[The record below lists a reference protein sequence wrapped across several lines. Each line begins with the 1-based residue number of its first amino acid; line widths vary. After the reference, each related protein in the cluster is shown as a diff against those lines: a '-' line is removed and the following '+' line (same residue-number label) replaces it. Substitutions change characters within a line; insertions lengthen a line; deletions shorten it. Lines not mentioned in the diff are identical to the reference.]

1 MPDKDPLHI
10 SGQVVA
16 EKYRIEHLA
25 GEGGFAVVYVAEH
38 TIWKQPVAVK
48 FFSGLSQAPAEYRE
62 ELLQQFFQEGALLT
76 ELSSQTA
83 GIVQARDVG
92 AYTTPAGQWLPFMVL
107 EWLDGTP
114 LDAILAEDQRLGQA
128 WTEGE
133 VVGFLRRILP
143 ILDVAHRRG
152 ITHRDIKPANIF
164 IMGSDVRAPGTP
176 CKLLDFGVAKIVSEH
191 AKVSAALAK
200 TGVAITS
207 FTPRYGAPEQFT
219 RSYGATGPWT
229 DVYSV
234 ALLACEMLT
243 GRVAL
248 EGEDLVQFGFSSA
261 NPTRRPT
268 PRFLGARVSDQLE
281 GVFAKALAVR
291 PEDRFQHAGEFLEGV
306 ERGVPAPTQAA
317 PSTSLQLAPT
327 LLVRVEDRTMTP
339 ATAKLAAAKPATAKL
354 ATTLPAPP
362 SPATTKPVLPSPATA
377 KPELPSPKTAKP
389 ESPPAKEDASGLG
402 SLIFMLVVLV
412 GGFVAYS
419 MTDLRGAREVRAFFS
434 PVARLVR
441 KEVAQQLPKL
451 REKTREVMD
460 NAADILAGTAPACPP
475 GTRLVT
481 SVPPHAP
488 EAHSGSGEHGPNERV
503 CVEEHLV
510 SEIDYSKC
518 AVCEQPKGSRPKSA
532 QAKSAQ
538 AKRKIRRHAEFCID
552 GKTPRTDP
560 IRCATWKQADIYC
573 AALAA
578 RLPTEDELHALPPT
592 LVLSPM
598 EWTSVTPEADRENRG
613 RFRCAHDQ

>member
-1 MPDKDPLHI
+1 MPDKDPLNI

-16 EKYRIEHLA
+16 GKYRIENLA

-48 FFSGLSQAPAEYRE
+48 FFSGLSHAPAEYRE

-107 EWLDGTP
+107 EWLDGNP
-114 LDAILAEDQRLGQA
+114 LDAILTEDQRLGQP

-243 GRVAL
+243 GRIAL

-281 GVFAKALAVR
+281 EAFAKALAVR

-306 ERGVPAPTQAA
+306 DRGLPLEAQAA
-317 PSTSLQLAPT
+317 PSNSLQLAPT
-327 LLVRVEDRTMTP
+327 LLVRIEERTATP
-339 ATAKLAAAKPATAKL
+339 AT
-354 ATTLPAPP
+354 
-362 SPATTKPVLPSPATA
+362 PATTKPEPPPSRTA
-377 KPELPSPKTAKP
+377 KS
-389 ESPPAKEDASGLG
+389 ESPPPKEDESGVG
-402 SLIFMLVVLV
+402 SWIFILVLLV
-412 GGFVAYS
+412 GAFVGYS
-419 MTDLRGAREVRAFFS
+419 MTDIRGAREVRAFFG
-434 PVARLVR
+434 PVVRLVR
-441 KEVAQQLPKL
+441 KEAAQQLPKL
-451 REKTREVMD
+451 REKTRQIMD
-460 NAADILAGTAPACPP
+460 NAAGMLAGTAPACPP
-475 GTRLVT
+475 GTRLGT
-481 SVPPHAP
+481 SVPAHAP
-488 EAHSGSGEHGPNERV
+488 EAHSGSGEHGPTERV
-503 CVEEHLV
+503 CVDEHLV
-510 SEIDYSKC
+510 SEIDYNKC
-518 AVCEQPKGSRPKSA
+518 AVCEQPNSSR
-532 QAKSAQ
+532 AKSAQ
-538 AKRKIRRHAEFCID
+538 AKRKTRRHSEFCID
-552 GKTPRTDP
+552 GKTPTTDP

-578 RLPTEDELHALPPT
+578 RLPTEKELHALPPT
-592 LVLSPM
+592 LIRAPM
-598 EWTSVTPEADRENRG
+598 EWTSAAPDADRENRG
-613 RFRCAHDQ
+613 PFRCARDQ

>member
-1 MPDKDPLHI
+1 MPDKDPLNI

-16 EKYRIEHLA
+16 GKYRIEHLA

-114 LDAILAEDQRLGQA
+114 LDAILAEDQRLGQP

-291 PEDRFQHAGEFLEGV
+291 PEDRFQHAGEFLEAV
-306 ERGVPAPTQAA
+306 DRGLPSEAQAA
-317 PSTSLQLAPT
+317 PSNSLQLAAT
-327 LLVRVEDRTMTP
+327 VLVRIEDRTMTP
-339 ATAKLAAAKPATAKL
+339 ATAKPATAQP
-354 ATTLPAPP
+354 TPP
-362 SPATTKPVLPSPATA
+362 PPEPPPPATTKPEPPASRTA
-377 KPELPSPKTAKP
+377 KS
-389 ESPPAKEDASGLG
+389 ESPPPKRDASGVG
-402 SLIFMLVVLV
+402 SLIFILVLLV
-412 GGFVAYS
+412 GALVAYS
-419 MTDLRGAREVRAFFS
+419 TTDIRGAREVRAFFS
-434 PVARLVR
+434 PVVRLVR
-441 KEVAQQLPKL
+441 KEVAQQLPTL
-451 REKTREVMD
+451 REKTRQIMD
-460 NAADILAGTAPACPP
+460 NAAGILAGAEPACPP
-475 GTRLVT
+475 GTRLGT
-481 SVPPHAP
+481 SVPAHAP
-488 EAHSGSGEHGPNERV
+488 EARSGSGEHGPTERV
-503 CVEEHLV
+503 CVDEHLV
-510 SEIDYSKC
+510 SEMDYNKC
-518 AVCEQPKGSRPKSA
+518 AVCEQPNSSRAERKT
-532 QAKSAQ
+532 
-538 AKRKIRRHAEFCID
+538 KRKTRRHFEFCID
-552 GKTPRTDP
+552 GKTPTTHP

-578 RLPTEDELHALPPT
+578 RLPTEKELHALPPT
-592 LVLSPM
+592 LIRAPM
-598 EWTSVTPEADRENRG
+598 EWTSATPEADRENRG
-613 RFRCAHDQ
+613 PFRCAHDQ

>member
-1 MPDKDPLHI
+1 MPDKDPLNI

-114 LDAILAEDQRLGQA
+114 LDAVLAEDQRLGQP

-243 GRVAL
+243 GRAAL

-281 GVFAKALAVR
+281 GCLQR
-291 PEDRFQHAGEFLEGV
+291 PWRSDRKTAFSTQESFSKVSSAAFLQ
-306 ERGVPAPTQAA
+306 RHRQR

-327 LLVRVEDRTMTP
+327 VLVRIEEPHDDSCNREARASVAEDDEAR
-339 ATAKLAAAKPATAKL
+339 ASA
-354 ATTLPAPP
+354 
-362 SPATTKPVLPSPATA
+362 PATTPVLP
-377 KPELPSPKTAKP
+377 E
-389 ESPPAKEDASGLG
+389 PPARASNPSLRHRKKTGPG
-402 SLIFMLVVLV
+402 S
-412 GGFVAYS
+412 
-419 MTDLRGAREVRAFFS
+419 
-434 PVARLVR
+434 
-441 KEVAQQLPKL
+441 
-451 REKTREVMD
+451 
-460 NAADILAGTAPACPP
+460 AP
-475 GTRLVT
+475 
-481 SVPPHAP
+481 
-488 EAHSGSGEHGPNERV
+488 
-503 CVEEHLV
+503 
-510 SEIDYSKC
+510 
-518 AVCEQPKGSRPKSA
+518 
-532 QAKSAQ
+532 
-538 AKRKIRRHAEFCID
+538 
-552 GKTPRTDP
+552 
-560 IRCATWKQADIYC
+560 
-573 AALAA
+573 
-578 RLPTEDELHALPPT
+578 
-592 LVLSPM
+592 
-598 EWTSVTPEADRENRG
+598 
-613 RFRCAHDQ
+613 

>member
-1 MPDKDPLHI
+1 MPDKDPLNI

-114 LDAILAEDQRLGQA
+114 LDAVLADDQRLGQP

-191 AKVSAALAK
+191 AKVNAALAK

-229 DVYSV
+229 DVYAV

-281 GVFAKALAVR
+281 EVFAKALAIR

-306 ERGVPAPTQAA
+306 ERGLASPAQTA

-327 LLVRVEDRTMTP
+327 LLVRIEDRTMTP
-339 ATAKLAAAKPATAKL
+339 ATATPATAKPATAKPV
-354 ATTLPAPP
+354 TTQPEPP
-362 SPATTKPVLPSPATA
+362 PPATTKRAAKSESQPAREEGSGVGSWIFILVL
-377 KPELPSPKTAKP
+377 
-389 ESPPAKEDASGLG
+389 
-402 SLIFMLVVLV
+402 LV
-412 GGFVAYS
+412 GAFVAYS
-419 MTDLRGAREVRAFFS
+419 MTDIRGAKEVRAFFS
-434 PVARLVR
+434 PVFRLVR
-441 KEVAQQLPKL
+441 KQVAQQLPKL
-451 REKTREVMD
+451 QEKTRQVMD
-460 NAADILAGTAPACPP
+460 NAVGMLTGAAPACPP
-475 GTRLVT
+475 GTRLAT
-481 SVPPHAP
+481 SVPAHAP
-488 EAHSGSGEHGPNERV
+488 EAHTGAGEHGPTERI
-503 CVEEHLV
+503 CVDEHLV
-510 SEIDYSKC
+510 SELDYNRC
-518 AVCEQPKGSRPKSA
+518 VVCEQPKSARVKSA
-532 QAKSAQ
+532 R
-538 AKRKIRRHAEFCID
+538 AKRKPRRHTEFCID
-552 GKTPRTDP
+552 GKTPTTEP
-560 IRCATWKQADIYC
+560 IRCATWKQAEIYC

-578 RLPTEDELHALPPT
+578 RLPTEAELHALPPT
-592 LVLSPM
+592 LTRTPM
-598 EWTSVTPEADRENRG
+598 EWTSAAPEADRENRG
-613 RFRCAHDQ
+613 TFRCAHDQ

>member
-1 MPDKDPLHI
+1 MPDKDPLNI

-16 EKYRIEHLA
+16 GKYRIENLA

-48 FFSGLSQAPAEYRE
+48 FFSGLSHAPAEYRE

-114 LDAILAEDQRLGQA
+114 LDAILTEDQRLGQP

-243 GRVAL
+243 GRIAL

-281 GVFAKALAVR
+281 EAFAKALAVR

-306 ERGVPAPTQAA
+306 DRGLPLEAQAA
-317 PSTSLQLAPT
+317 PSNSLQLAPT
-327 LLVRVEDRTMTP
+327 LLVRIEERTATP
-339 ATAKLAAAKPATAKL
+339 AT
-354 ATTLPAPP
+354 
-362 SPATTKPVLPSPATA
+362 PATTKPEPPPSRTA
-377 KPELPSPKTAKP
+377 KS
-389 ESPPAKEDASGLG
+389 ESPPPKEDESGVG
-402 SLIFMLVVLV
+402 SWIFILVLLV
-412 GGFVAYS
+412 GAFVGYS
-419 MTDLRGAREVRAFFS
+419 MTDIRGAREVRAFFG
-434 PVARLVR
+434 PVVRLVR
-441 KEVAQQLPKL
+441 KEAAQQLPKL
-451 REKTREVMD
+451 REKTRQIMD
-460 NAADILAGTAPACPP
+460 NAAGMLAGTAPACPP
-475 GTRLVT
+475 GTRLGT
-481 SVPPHAP
+481 SVPAHAP
-488 EAHSGSGEHGPNERV
+488 EAHSGSGEHGPTERV
-503 CVEEHLV
+503 CVDEHLV
-510 SEIDYSKC
+510 SEIDYNKC
-518 AVCEQPKGSRPKSA
+518 AVCEQPNSSR
-532 QAKSAQ
+532 AKSAQ
-538 AKRKIRRHAEFCID
+538 AKRKTRRHSEFCID
-552 GKTPRTDP
+552 GKTPTTDP

-578 RLPTEDELHALPPT
+578 RLPTEKELHALPPT
-592 LVLSPM
+592 LIRAPM
-598 EWTSVTPEADRENRG
+598 EWTSAAPDADRENRG
-613 RFRCAHDQ
+613 PFRCARDQ

>member
-1 MPDKDPLHI
+1 MPDKDPLNI

-16 EKYRIEHLA
+16 EKYRIEHLV

-92 AYTTPAGQWLPFMVL
+92 AYTTRTGQWLPFMVL

-114 LDAILAEDQRLGQA
+114 LDAILAEDKRLGQP

-164 IMGSDVRAPGTP
+164 IMGSDTRALDTP
-176 CKLLDFGVAKIVSEH
+176 CKLLDFGVAKMVSEH

-219 RSYGATGPWT
+219 RSHGATGPWT
-229 DVYSV
+229 DVYSL
-234 ALLACEMLT
+234 ALLACEMLA

-281 GVFAKALAVR
+281 AVFAKALAVR

-306 ERGVPAPTQAA
+306 DRGLPSKAQAA

-327 LLVRVEDRTMTP
+327 VLVRSEDRAMTP
-339 ATAKLAAAKPATAKL
+339 ATAKPATM
-354 ATTLPAPP
+354 TSEPP
-362 SPATTKPVLPSPATA
+362 PPATTKPEPPPSRTE
-377 KPELPSPKTAKP
+377 KSE
-389 ESPPAKEDASGLG
+389 PPPPKEDASGVG
-402 SLIFMLVVLV
+402 SLIFILVVLV
-412 GGFVAYS
+412 GAFVGYS
-419 MTDLRGAREVRAFFS
+419 TTDIKGAREVRAFFS
-434 PVARLVR
+434 PVVRLVR
-441 KEVAQQLPKL
+441 KEVAQQLPTL
-451 REKTREVMD
+451 REKTRQVMD
-460 NAADILAGTAPACPP
+460 NAADILAGAAPACPP
-475 GTRLVT
+475 GTRLGT
-481 SVPPHAP
+481 SVPAHAP
-488 EAHSGSGEHGPNERV
+488 EAHAGSGEHGPTGRV
-503 CVEEHLV
+503 CVDEHLV

-518 AVCEQPKGSRPKSA
+518 VVCEQPKSSR
-532 QAKSAQ
+532 
-538 AKRKIRRHAEFCID
+538 AKRKTRRRSEFCID
-552 GKTPRTDP
+552 GKTPTTDP

-573 AALAA
+573 AALDA
-578 RLPTEDELHALPPT
+578 RLPTEEELHALPPT
-592 LVLSPM
+592 MIRAPM
-598 EWTSVTPEADRENRG
+598 EWTSATAEADRENRG
-613 RFRCAHDQ
+613 PFRCAHDQ

>member
-1 MPDKDPLHI
+1 MPDKDPLNI

-16 EKYRIEHLA
+16 GKYRIEYLA

-48 FFSGLSQAPAEYRE
+48 FFSGLSHAPAEYRE

-107 EWLDGTP
+107 EWLDGMP
-114 LDAILAEDQRLGQA
+114 LDAILAEDQRLGQS

-243 GRVAL
+243 GRIAL

-281 GVFAKALAVR
+281 EAFAKALAVR

-306 ERGVPAPTQAA
+306 DRGLPLEAQAA
-317 PSTSLQLAPT
+317 PSNSLQLAPT
-327 LLVRVEDRTMTP
+327 LLVRIEERTATP
-339 ATAKLAAAKPATAKL
+339 AT
-354 ATTLPAPP
+354 
-362 SPATTKPVLPSPATA
+362 PATTKPEPPPSRTA
-377 KPELPSPKTAKP
+377 KS
-389 ESPPAKEDASGLG
+389 ESPPPKEDESGVG
-402 SLIFMLVVLV
+402 SWIFILVLLV
-412 GGFVAYS
+412 GAFVGYS
-419 MTDLRGAREVRAFFS
+419 MTDIRGAREVRAFFG
-434 PVARLVR
+434 PVVRLVR
-441 KEVAQQLPKL
+441 KEAAQQLPKL
-451 REKTREVMD
+451 REKTRQIMD
-460 NAADILAGTAPACPP
+460 NAAGMLAGAAPACPP

-481 SVPPHAP
+481 SVPAHAP
-488 EAHSGSGEHGPNERV
+488 EAHPGSGEHSPTERI
-503 CVEEHLV
+503 CVDEHLV
-510 SEIDYSKC
+510 SEIDYNKC
-518 AVCEQPKGSRPKSA
+518 AVCEQPNSSR
-532 QAKSAQ
+532 AKSAQ
-538 AKRKIRRHAEFCID
+538 AKRKTRRHSEFCID
-552 GKTPRTDP
+552 GKTPTTDP

-578 RLPTEDELHALPPT
+578 RLPTEKELHALPPT
-592 LVLSPM
+592 LIRAPM
-598 EWTSVTPEADRENRG
+598 EWTSAAPDADRENRG
-613 RFRCAHDQ
+613 PFRCARDQ

>member
-1 MPDKDPLHI
+1 MPDKDPLNI

-48 FFSGLSQAPAEYRE
+48 FFSGLSHAPAEYRE

-114 LDAILAEDQRLGQA
+114 LDAILAEDQRLGQP

-164 IMGSDVRAPGTP
+164 IMGSDARAPDTP
-176 CKLLDFGVAKIVSEH
+176 CKLLDFGVAKMVSDH
-191 AKVSAALAK
+191 AKLNAALAK

-243 GRVAL
+243 GRAAL

-261 NPTRRPT
+261 NPARRPT
-268 PRFLGARVSDQLE
+268 PRFLGARVTDPLE
-281 GVFAKALAVR
+281 EVFEKALAVR

-306 ERGVPAPTQAA
+306 DRGQPSPTQTA
-317 PSTSLQLAPT
+317 PSTSLQFAPT
-327 LLVRVEDRTMTP
+327 VLVKIEDRAMTP
-339 ATAKLAAAKPATAKL
+339 ATAKPATATP
-354 ATTLPAPP
+354 ATATATPATKTPVPP
-362 SPATTKPVLPSPATA
+362 PLETTKPEPPPSRTA
-377 KPELPSPKTAKP
+377 KSEL
-389 ESPPAKEDASGLG
+389 SPPKEDASGVG
-402 SLIFMLVVLV
+402 SLIFILVVLV
-412 GGFVAYS
+412 GAFVGYS
-419 MTDLRGAREVRAFFS
+419 TTDIRGAREVRAFFS
-434 PVARLVR
+434 PVVRLVR
-441 KEVAQQLPKL
+441 KEVAQQLPTL
-451 REKTREVMD
+451 REKTRQVMD
-460 NAADILAGTAPACPP
+460 NAAGILAGAEPACPS
-475 GTRLVT
+475 GTRRVT
-481 SVPPHAP
+481 SVPAHAP
-488 EAHSGSGEHGPNERV
+488 EAHSGSGEHGPTERI
-503 CVEEHLV
+503 CVDEHLV
-510 SEIDYSKC
+510 SEMDYSKC
-518 AVCEQPKGSRPKSA
+518 AVCAQPKRSR
-532 QAKSAQ
+532 
-538 AKRKIRRHAEFCID
+538 AKRKARRHSEFCID
-552 GKTPRTDP
+552 GRAPTTNP
-560 IRCATWKQADIYC
+560 IRCATFKQAEIYC

-578 RLPTEDELHALPPT
+578 KLPTEAELHALPPA
-592 LVLSPM
+592 LIRAPM
-598 EWTSVTPEADRENRG
+598 EWTFATPEADRENRG
-613 RFRCAHDQ
+613 PFRCAHEQER

>member
-1 MPDKDPLHI
+1 MPDKDPLNI
-10 SGQVVA
+10 TGQVVA
-16 EKYRIEHLA
+16 EKYRIEYLA

-92 AYTTPAGQWLPFMVL
+92 AYTTPTGQWLPFMVL

-114 LDAILAEDQRLGQA
+114 LDAVLAEDQRQGQP
-128 WTEGE
+128 WTEGD

-152 ITHRDIKPANIF
+152 VTHRDIKPANIF
-164 IMGSDVRAPGTP
+164 MMGSDARAADTP

-243 GRVAL
+243 GRPAL
-248 EGEDLVQFGFSSA
+248 EGEDLIQFGFSSA

-268 PRFLGARVSDQLE
+268 PRFLGAMVSDHFE
-281 GVFAKALAVR
+281 VVFAKALAIR

-306 ERGVPAPTQAA
+306 GRGPSPPAQAGPLA
-317 PSTSLQLAPT
+317 SLQLAPT
-327 LLVRVEDRTMTP
+327 VLVRIDERPMAPAPAP
-339 ATAKLAAAKPATAKL
+339 ATPD
-354 ATTLPAPP
+354 LPSAQPEPP
-362 SPATTKPVLPSPATA
+362 SPAPAPAQPAPAPAKYAPAPSPTVAR
-377 KPELPSPKTAKP
+377 S
-389 ESPPAKEDASGLG
+389 ESAPRKENASSLG
-402 SLIFMLVVLV
+402 SWIFFLIVLV
-412 GGFVAYS
+412 GAFVAYS
-419 MTDLRGAREVRAFFS
+419 MTDVRGAKQVRAFFA
-434 PVARLVR
+434 PVVRLVR
-441 KEVAQQLPKL
+441 KEVAQQLPTL
-451 REKTREVMD
+451 REKTRQVMD
-460 NAADILAGTAPACPP
+460 NAAVMLTGAAPACPP
-475 GTRLVT
+475 GTRLGP
-481 SVPPHAP
+481 SVPAHSP
-488 EAHSGSGEHGPNERV
+488 EAHTGAGEHGPAERI
-503 CVEEHLV
+503 CVDEHPV
-510 SEIDYSKC
+510 SEKDYATC
-518 AVCEQPKGSRPKSA
+518 AVCEQPKIAR
-532 QAKSAQ
+532 AKSAG
-538 AKRKIRRHAEFCID
+538 AKGARAKGKLRKHLEFCID
-552 GKTPRTDP
+552 GKAPTASP
-560 IRCATWKQADIYC
+560 IRCVAWKQAEIYC

-578 RLPTEDELHALPPT
+578 RLPTEAELHALPPALT
-592 LVLSPM
+592 RAPM
-598 EWTSVTPEADRENRG
+598 EWTSATPEADRETRIP
-613 RFRCAHDQ
+613 FRCAHDQ

>member
-1 MPDKDPLHI
+1 MPDKDPLNI
-10 SGQVVA
+10 SGQIVA

-48 FFSGLSQAPAEYRE
+48 FFNGLSQAPAEYRE

-76 ELSSQTA
+76 ELSSQTT

-92 AYTTPAGQWLPFMVL
+92 AYTTRAGQWLPFMVL

-114 LDAILAEDQRLGQA
+114 LDAVLAEDQRVGQP

-164 IMGSDVRAPGTP
+164 IMGSDARAPDTP
-176 CKLLDFGVAKIVSEH
+176 CKLLDFGVAKMVSEH
-191 AKVSAALAK
+191 AKVNAALAK

-207 FTPRYGAPEQFT
+207 FTPRYGAPEQFS

-281 GVFAKALAVR
+281 EAFAKALAVR

-306 ERGVPAPTQAA
+306 DRGLPSPAQAA

-327 LLVRVEDRTMTP
+327 VLVRIEDRTMVP
-339 ATAKLAAAKPATAKL
+339 ATAKPATAK
-354 ATTLPAPP
+354 
-362 SPATTKPVLPSPATA
+362 PATTKPEPPSLKTTKPEPPPPATTRRTAKSEPSPA
-377 KPELPSPKTAKP
+377 KEN
-389 ESPPAKEDASGLG
+389 ESGVG
-402 SLIFMLVVLV
+402 SLIFILVLLV
-412 GGFVAYS
+412 GAFVAYS
-419 MTDLRGAREVRAFFS
+419 TTDVRGAKEVRAFFS
-434 PVARLVR
+434 PVVRLVR

-451 REKTREVMD
+451 REKTRQVMD
-460 NAADILAGTAPACPP
+460 NAAGILAGAEPACPP

-481 SVPPHAP
+481 SVPAHAP
-488 EAHSGSGEHGPNERV
+488 EAHTGSGEHSPTERI
-503 CVEEHLV
+503 CVDEHLV
-510 SEIDYSKC
+510 SEMDYNQC
-518 AVCEQPKGSRPKSA
+518 AVCEQPNSSR
-532 QAKSAQ
+532 
-538 AKRKIRRHAEFCID
+538 AKRKTRRHSEYCID
-552 GKTPRTDP
+552 GKAPTTDP

-573 AALAA
+573 AAVAA
-578 RLPTEDELHALPPT
+578 RLPTEEELHALPPT
-592 LVLSPM
+592 LIRAPM
-598 EWTSVTPEADRENRG
+598 DWTSATPEADRENRG
-613 RFRCAHDQ
+613 TFRCAHDQ

>member
-1 MPDKDPLHI
+1 MPTMPDKDPLNI

-16 EKYRIEHLA
+16 DKYRIENLA

-114 LDAILAEDQRLGQA
+114 LDAVLAEDQRLGQP

-191 AKVSAALAK
+191 AKASAALAK

-268 PRFLGARVSDQLE
+268 PRFLGAKVSDQLE
-281 GVFAKALAVR
+281 EAFAKALAVR

-306 ERGVPAPTQAA
+306 DRGLASPAQAA
-317 PSTSLQLAPT
+317 PSNSLQLAPT
-327 LLVRVEDRTMTP
+327 VLVRIEERTI
-339 ATAKLAAAKPATAKL
+339 
-354 ATTLPAPP
+354 APV
-362 SPATTKPVLPSPATA
+362 TTKPAPSPSRAA
-377 KPELPSPKTAKP
+377 KSDF
-389 ESPPAKEDASGLG
+389 PPGKEAEFGVG
-402 SLIFMLVVLV
+402 TLIFILVL
-412 GGFVAYS
+412 FVAAFVGYS
-419 MTDLRGAREVRAFFS
+419 TTDIRGAREVRAFFS
-434 PVARLVR
+434 PVVRLVR
-441 KEVAQQLPKL
+441 KEAAQQLPKL
-451 REKTREVMD
+451 REKTRQIMD
-460 NAADILAGTAPACPP
+460 NAAGMLAGTAPACPP
-475 GTRLVT
+475 GTRPVT
-481 SVPPHAP
+481 SVPAHAP
-488 EAHSGSGEHGPNERV
+488 EAHSGSGEHGPTERV
-503 CVEEHLV
+503 CVDEHLV
-510 SEIDYSKC
+510 SEIDYNKC
-518 AVCEQPKGSRPKSA
+518 AVCEQPNSSRA
-532 QAKSAQ
+532 QRKT
-538 AKRKIRRHAEFCID
+538 KRKTRRHFEFCID
-552 GKTPRTDP
+552 GKTPTTDP
-560 IRCATWKQADIYC
+560 IRCATWKQANIYC

-578 RLPTEDELHALPPT
+578 TLPTEAELHALPPT
-592 LVLSPM
+592 LIRAPM
-598 EWTSVTPEADRENRG
+598 EWTSATPEADRENRG
-613 RFRCAHDQ
+613 PFRCAHDP

>member
-1 MPDKDPLHI
+1 MPDKDPLNI

-92 AYTTPAGQWLPFMVL
+92 AYTTRAGQWLPYMVL

-114 LDAILAEDQRLGQA
+114 LDAILAEDQRLGQP

-164 IMGSDVRAPGTP
+164 IMGSDARAPDTP
-176 CKLLDFGVAKIVSEH
+176 CKLLDFGVAKMVSEH
-191 AKVSAALAK
+191 AKVNAALAK

-281 GVFAKALAVR
+281 EVFAKALAVR

-306 ERGVPAPTQAA
+306 DRGLPSLTQAA
-317 PSTSLQLAPT
+317 PSTGLQLAPT
-327 LLVRVEDRTMTP
+327 VLVRIEDRTMTP
-339 ATAKLAAAKPATAKL
+339 ATAKPAM
-354 ATTLPAPP
+354 ATPEPP
-362 SPATTKPVLPSPATA
+362 SPATTKPEPPPLKTTKPEPPPSRTA
-377 KPELPSPKTAKP
+377 KS
-389 ESPPAKEDASGLG
+389 ESPPPKEDESGVG
-402 SLIFMLVVLV
+402 SLIFILVVLV
-412 GGFVAYS
+412 GSFVGYS
-419 MTDLRGAREVRAFFS
+419 TTDIKGAREVRAFFS
-434 PVARLVR
+434 PVVRLVR
-441 KEVAQQLPKL
+441 KEVAHQLPKL
-451 REKTREVMD
+451 REKTRQVMD
-460 NAADILAGTAPACPP
+460 NAAGILAGAEPACPP
-475 GTRLVT
+475 GTRQT
-481 SVPPHAP
+481 SVPAHAP
-488 EAHSGSGEHGPNERV
+488 EAHSGSGEHGPTERV
-503 CVEEHLV
+503 CVDEHLV
-510 SEIDYSKC
+510 SEIDYNKC
-518 AVCEQPKGSRPKSA
+518 AVCEQPDSSR
-532 QAKSAQ
+532 
-538 AKRKIRRHAEFCID
+538 AKRKTRRHSEFCID
-552 GKTPRTDP
+552 GKTPTTDP
-560 IRCATWKQADIYC
+560 IRCATWKQANIYC

-578 RLPTEDELHALPPT
+578 RLPTEEELHALPPT
-592 LVLSPM
+592 LIRAPM
-598 EWTSVTPEADRENRG
+598 EWTSATPEADRENRAP
-613 RFRCAHDQ
+613 FRCAHDQ

>member
-1 MPDKDPLHI
+1 MPDKDPLNI

-92 AYTTPAGQWLPFMVL
+92 AYTTRAGQWLPFMVL

-114 LDAILAEDQRLGQA
+114 LDAVLAEDQRQGRP

-133 VVGFLRRILP
+133 VVGFLHRILP

-164 IMGSDVRAPGTP
+164 IMGGDARAPDTP
-176 CKLLDFGVAKIVSEH
+176 CKLLDFGVAKMVSDH
-191 AKVSAALAK
+191 AKLSAALAK

-243 GRVAL
+243 GRAAL
-248 EGEDLVQFGFSSA
+248 EGEDLIQFGFSSA

-268 PRFLGARVSDQLE
+268 PRFLGAKVSDQFE
-281 GVFAKALAVR
+281 EAFAKALAIR
-291 PEDRFQHAGEFLEGV
+291 PEDRFQHAGAFLEGAL
-306 ERGVPAPTQAA
+306 RGLPEQAQAA
-317 PSTSLQLAPT
+317 SSNSLQLAPT
-327 LLVRVEDRTMTP
+327 LMVRVEERTVTP
-339 ATAKLAAAKPATAKL
+339 ATAKPATAKPVT
-354 ATTLPAPP
+354 AKPEPGP
-362 SPATTKPVLPSPATA
+362 PATTKPEPAPSRTAKSEPSP
-377 KPELPSPKTAKP
+377 PK
-389 ESPPAKEDASGLG
+389 EGASGG
-402 SLIFMLVVLV
+402 
-412 GGFVAYS
+412 
-419 MTDLRGAREVRAFFS
+419 
-434 PVARLVR
+434 
-441 KEVAQQLPKL
+441 
-451 REKTREVMD
+451 
-460 NAADILAGTAPACPP
+460 P
-475 GTRLVT
+475 GNT
-481 SVPPHAP
+481 H
-488 EAHSGSGEHGPNERV
+488 
-503 CVEEHLV
+503 
-510 SEIDYSKC
+510 
-518 AVCEQPKGSRPKSA
+518 Q
-532 QAKSAQ
+532 
-538 AKRKIRRHAEFCID
+538 
-552 GKTPRTDP
+552 
-560 IRCATWKQADIYC
+560 
-573 AALAA
+573 
-578 RLPTEDELHALPPT
+578 
-592 LVLSPM
+592 
-598 EWTSVTPEADRENRG
+598 TPEAVQQA
-613 RFRCAHDQ
+613 AHDLRQPVATVLHPGLGRPGRHAGTRKGPAVP

>member
-1 MPDKDPLHI
+1 MPDKDPLNI

-16 EKYRIEHLA
+16 GKYRIEQLA

-114 LDAILAEDQRLGQA
+114 LDAILAEDQRLGQP

-164 IMGSDVRAPGTP
+164 IMGSDTRAPGTP

-281 GVFAKALAVR
+281 EAFAKALAVR

-306 ERGVPAPTQAA
+306 DRGLPSEAQAA
-317 PSTSLQLAPT
+317 PSNSLQLAPT
-327 LLVRVEDRTMTP
+327 VLVRIEDRAM
-339 ATAKLAAAKPATAKL
+339 
-354 ATTLPAPP
+354 
-362 SPATTKPVLPSPATA
+362 VPATA
-377 KPELPSPKTAKP
+377 KPEPATTKPEPPPSRTAKS
-389 ESPPAKEDASGLG
+389 ESPPRKEDESGVG
-402 SLIFMLVVLV
+402 SWIFILVVLV
-412 GGFVAYS
+412 GAFVGYS
-419 MTDLRGAREVRAFFS
+419 TTDIRGAREVRAFFS
-434 PVARLVR
+434 PVVRLVR
-441 KEVAQQLPKL
+441 KEAAQQLPKL
-451 REKTREVMD
+451 REKTRQIMD
-460 NAADILAGTAPACPP
+460 NAAGMLAGAAPACPS
-475 GTRLVT
+475 GTRLGT
-481 SVPPHAP
+481 SVPAHAP
-488 EAHSGSGEHGPNERV
+488 EVHSGAGEHGPTERV
-503 CVEEHLV
+503 CVDEHLV
-510 SEIDYSKC
+510 SEIDYNKC
-518 AVCEQPKGSRPKSA
+518 AVCEQPNSSRAERKT
-532 QAKSAQ
+532 
-538 AKRKIRRHAEFCID
+538 KRKTRRHAEFCID
-552 GKTPRTDP
+552 GKTPTTGP

-578 RLPTEDELHALPPT
+578 RLPTEEELHALPPT
-592 LVLSPM
+592 LIQAPM
-598 EWTSVTPEADRENRG
+598 EWTSATPEADRENRG
-613 RFRCAHDQ
+613 PFRCAHDQ

>member
-1 MPDKDPLHI
+1 MPDKDPLKI

-48 FFSGLSQAPAEYRE
+48 FFSGLSQAPAEYRK
-62 ELLQQFFQEGALLT
+62 ELLEQFFQEGALLT

-114 LDAILAEDQRLGQA
+114 LDAVLAEDQRLGQP

-243 GRVAL
+243 GRAAL

-261 NPTRRPT
+261 NPARRPT
-268 PRFLGARVSDQLE
+268 PRFLGAKVSDQLE
-281 GVFAKALAVR
+281 SVFAKALAVR

-306 ERGVPAPTQAA
+306 DRGLASPAQAG

-327 LLVRVEDRTMTP
+327 LLVRIDERAMPPATATP
-339 ATAKLAAAKPATAKL
+339 ATTP
-354 ATTLPAPP
+354 PAPAP
-362 SPATTKPVLPSPATA
+362 AATTKKAAKSESAQPKENGSGVGSSIFILVL
-377 KPELPSPKTAKP
+377 
-389 ESPPAKEDASGLG
+389 
-402 SLIFMLVVLV
+402 LV
-412 GGFVAYS
+412 GALVAYS
-419 MTDLRGAREVRAFFS
+419 TTDIRGAREVRAFFS
-434 PVARLVR
+434 PVVRLVR
-441 KEVAQQLPKL
+441 KEVSQQLPKL
-451 REKTREVMD
+451 REKTRQVMD
-460 NAADILAGTAPACPP
+460 NAADMLAGAAPACPP
-475 GTRLVT
+475 GTRLVAA
-481 SVPPHAP
+481 VPAHAP
-488 EAHSGSGEHGPNERV
+488 EAHSGSGEHGPTERI
-503 CVEEHLV
+503 CVDEHLV
-510 SEIDYSKC
+510 SEMDYNKC
-518 AVCEQPKGSRPKSA
+518 AVCEQPTSSRAKGKT
-532 QAKSAQ
+532 KTKT
-538 AKRKIRRHAEFCID
+538 KRTPRRHFEFCID
-552 GKTPRTDP
+552 GKSPTSSP

-573 AALAA
+573 AGVAA
-578 RLPTEDELHALPPT
+578 RLPTEEELHALPPT
-592 LVLSPM
+592 LTRAPT
-598 EWTSVTPEADRENRG
+598 EWTSATPEADRENRG
-613 RFRCAHDQ
+613 PFRCAHDQ

>member
-1 MPDKDPLHI
+1 MPDKDPLNI

-16 EKYRIEHLA
+16 GKYRIEHLA

-114 LDAILAEDQRLGQA
+114 LDAVLAEDRRLGQP

-191 AKVSAALAK
+191 AKVSAAFAK

-281 GVFAKALAVR
+281 EAFAKALAVR

-306 ERGVPAPTQAA
+306 DRGLPSEAQAA
-317 PSTSLQLAPT
+317 PSNSLQLAPT
-327 LLVRVEDRTMTP
+327 LLVRIEERTATP
-339 ATAKLAAAKPATAKL
+339 AT
-354 ATTLPAPP
+354 
-362 SPATTKPVLPSPATA
+362 PATTKPEPPPPATT
-377 KPELPSPKTAKP
+377 KPEPPPSRTAKS
-389 ESPPAKEDASGLG
+389 ESPPPKEDESGVG
-402 SLIFMLVVLV
+402 SWIFILVLLV
-412 GGFVAYS
+412 GAFVGYS
-419 MTDLRGAREVRAFFS
+419 MTDIRGAREVRAFFS
-434 PVARLVR
+434 PVVRLVR
-441 KEVAQQLPKL
+441 KEAAQQLPKL
-451 REKTREVMD
+451 REKTRQIMD
-460 NAADILAGTAPACPP
+460 NAAGMLAGTAPACPP
-475 GTRLVT
+475 GTRLGT
-481 SVPPHAP
+481 SVPAHAP
-488 EAHSGSGEHGPNERV
+488 EAHSGSGEHGPTERV
-503 CVEEHLV
+503 CVDEHLV
-510 SEIDYSKC
+510 SEMDYNKC
-518 AVCEQPKGSRPKSA
+518 AVCEQPNSSRAKRA

-538 AKRKIRRHAEFCID
+538 AKRKTRRHSEFCID
-552 GKTPRTDP
+552 GKAPTTDP
-560 IRCATWKQADIYC
+560 IRCATWKQAEIYC
-573 AALAA
+573 AALPA
-578 RLPTEDELHALPPT
+578 RLPTEKELHALPPT
-592 LVLSPM
+592 LIRAPM
-598 EWTSVTPEADRENRG
+598 EWTSATPEADRENRG
-613 RFRCAHDQ
+613 PFRCARDQ